1 VFSTVGFGDITPRT
15 DPARLVVSTQM
26 LLDLAIIG
34 VVVRMIF
41 TAARSRIAPRENGG
55 RDSRP
60 APAE

>member
-1 VFSTVGFGDITPRT
+1 
-15 DPARLVVSTQM
+15 M

-34 VVVRMIF
+34 IVVRMIL

-55 RDSRP
+55 HDNRP